1 MERVVGDIRSQRIIL
16 TKLLESGNY
25 SITNITQ
32 ITEAKLVIKSGNSI
46 IIEKTLVNNQL
57 LKDAVN
63 KAIVINFVPNDFAV
77 GKLEKNKSYT
87 VGFGIKYG
95 SLVDFVPISLTF
107 SSSTLKILPSP
118 LL

>member
-46 IIEKTLVNNQL
+46 IIEKTLTNTQL
-57 LKDAVN
+57 IKDAVN
-63 KAIVINFVPNDFAV
+63 KAIVINFVPDDFAA

-87 VGFGIKYG
+87 IGFGIKYG
-95 SLVDFVPISLTF
+95 ALVDFVPIPLTF

>member
-16 TKLLESGNY
+16 TKLLDSSDY
-25 SITNITQ
+25 SITDINQ
-32 ITEAKLVIKSGNSI
+32 ITESKLVIKSGSSV
-46 IIEKTLVNNQL
+46 IIEKTLANTQL
-57 LKDAVN
+57 IKDTVN
-63 KAIVINFVPNDFAV
+63 KAIVIYFTTGDFGV

-87 VGFGIKYG
+87 IGFGIKYG
-95 SLVDFVPISLTF
+95 ALVDFVPIPLTF